1 MQAAFRQAFL
11 FLFLF
16 LVISLFLFLSHAQ
29 KSIIFLVFVVLL
41 DEYVF
46 RFCLL

>member
-16 LVISLFLFLSHAQ
+16 ISLFLFLSHAQ
-29 KSIIFLVFVVLL
+29 KSLIFLVFVALL
-41 DEYVF
+41 DEYFF

>member
-1 MQAAFRQAFL
+1 MQAAFRQA

-29 KSIIFLVFVVLL
+29 KSLIFLVFVVLL
-41 DEYVF
+41 DEYFF